1 MPDLYSKTRFFAPAL
16 FMLVALFPAQQ
27 ANGQIVEWDKI
38 IPPAEATDIVFA
50 ERLVQLAWQN
60 YSENRNFEL
69 NILAADKAI
78 GLAKAGWLDLLS
90 FQLNVN
96 SRTITSFGQFSVA
109 DEGSQ
114 FFPWYNIG
122 VNLSPSR
129 FVTTPA
135 EVRLAEFEYEQS
147 INNLHTQQLGLRA
160 EVLTRYEIYRH
171 NLEQLKVISEN
182 YETANSTFI
191 LIRER
196 FNKGESTLEE
206 FNSASLARI
215 GALTGKMGGELE
227 LRIAKISLEELLG
240 VKLEDVVR

>member
-1 MPDLYSKTRFFAPAL
+1 
-16 FMLVALFPAQQ
+16 
-27 ANGQIVEWDKI
+27 
-38 IPPAEATDIVFA
+38 
-50 ERLVQLAWQN
+50 VQLAWQN
-60 YSENRNFEL
+60 YTENRNFEL

-90 FQLNVN
+90 LQLNVN
-96 SRTITSFGQFSVA
+96 SRTIGSFGQFRVDDA
-109 DEGSQ
+109 DNQ

-122 VNLSPSR
+122 LNLSPSR
-129 FVTTPA
+129 FITTPA
-135 EVRLAEFEYEQS
+135 EIKLAQFDYEQS
-147 INNLHTQQLGLRA
+147 VNNLHTQKLRIRA
-160 EVLTRYEIYRH
+160 ETLTRYEVYRH

-206 FNSASLARI
+206 FNAASLARI
-215 GALTGKMGGELE
+215 GALTGKMGGELQVR
-227 LRIAKISLEELLG
+227 LAKISLEELLG